1 MTTTLRDI
9 AQRANV
15 SITTVSRILNGRES
29 GVPIR
34 EETRQRVLSVAAEL
48 GYRPNLLARGLR
60 GSRSSLVGVIVRDM
74 SEPFFSQ
81 ILRGIHRAA
90 VSRQYRLFLGSVEQQ
105 PNVAI
110 DYGSMFEQSHADG
123 IIMIGDTEHDDQAI
137 EWLAGKHRYVVGI
150 TDRTKRRAIPG
161 VYADS
166 VSGTLLAMEHLWGL
180 GHRQILCVSDFSIN
194 DGRARAA
201 IYEQFM
207 RAHGADE
214 QTIHVLTTLHTA
226 EAGFRIGQE
235 IFETPAYPA
244 AYPTAIFAATDTI
257 AIGLLQAAF
266 QCGVSVPGDVS
277 IIGFD
282 DIDMAPFT
290 IPPLTTISQS
300 GFEMGYTGAN
310 LLLDMIEQQL
320 DGAQISDVIL
330 NPMLVIR
337 QSTGAPR
344 PTT

>member
-1 MTTTLRDI
+1 MTATLRDI

-60 GSRSSLVGVIVRDM
+60 GSHSSLVGVIVRDM

-81 ILRGIHRAA
+81 ILRGIHQAA
-90 VSRQYRLFLGSVEQQ
+90 ISRQYRLFLGSVERQ

-123 IIMIGDTEHDDQAI
+123 IIIIGDTEHDDQAI
-137 EWLAGKHRYVVGI
+137 EWLAGKHRSVVGI

-166 VSGTLLAMEHLWGL
+166 VMGARLAMEHLWAL
-180 GHRQILCVSDFSIN
+180 GHRHISCVTDTSIT
-194 DGRARAA
+194 DGRVRADT
-201 IYEQFM
+201 YEQYM
-207 RAHGADE
+207 REHGANDPA
-214 QTIHVLTTLHTA
+214 IHILTTTRTP
-226 EAGFRIGQE
+226 EGGFQTGQA
-235 IFETPAYPA
+235 IFGTSAR
-244 AYPTAIFAATDTI
+244 PTAIFAATDTI

-266 QCGVSVPGDVS
+266 QCGVSVPDDVS
-277 IIGFD
+277 IIGYD

-300 GFEMGYTGAN
+300 GFDMGYAGAN

-320 DGAQISDVIL
+320 DGTQINDVIL
-330 NPMLVIR
+330 NPTLVVR
-337 QSTGAPR
+337 QSTDVPR
-344 PTT
+344 A

>member
-1 MTTTLRDI
+1 MSTTLRDI
-9 AQRANV
+9 ARRANV

-34 EETRQRVLSVAAEL
+34 EETRQKVLSVAAEL

-60 GSRSSLVGVIVRDM
+60 GSHSSLVGVIVRDM

-90 VSRQYRLFLGSVEQQ
+90 VSRQYRLFLGSVERQ

-123 IIMIGDTEHDDQAI
+123 IIIIGDTEHDDQAV

-166 VSGTLLAMEHLWGL
+166 VSGTVLAMDHLWAL
-180 GHRQILCVSDFSIN
+180 GHRHILCVSDFSIN
-194 DGRARAA
+194 DGKVRAA
-201 IYEQFM
+201 TYEQFM
-207 RAHGADE
+207 RDHGADE
-214 QTIHVLTTLHTA
+214 QVIHVLTALHTM
-226 EAGFRIGQE
+226 EDGYRIGQE
-235 IFETPAYPA
+235 IFGTPAQ
-244 AYPTAIFAATDTI
+244 PTAIFAATDTI

-266 QCGVSVPGDVS
+266 QCGVSVPSDVS
-277 IIGFD
+277 IIGYD

-300 GFEMGYTGAN
+300 GFEMGYAGAN
-310 LLLDMIEQQL
+310 LLLDMIEQQM

-330 NPMLVIR
+330 EPTLIVR

-344 PTT
+344 A